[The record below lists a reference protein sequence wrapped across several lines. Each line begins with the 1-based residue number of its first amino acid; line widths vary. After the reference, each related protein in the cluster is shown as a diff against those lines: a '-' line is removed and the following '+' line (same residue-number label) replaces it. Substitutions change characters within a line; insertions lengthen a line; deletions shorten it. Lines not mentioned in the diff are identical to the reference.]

1 MHELM
6 LDDDQI
12 CTAVSYYVV
21 LFFKVGEKSHF
32 TATLDFCIL
41 FPETFI

>member
-12 CTAVSYYVV
+12 CAAVSYYVV
-21 LFFKVGEKSHF
+21 LCFKVGEKSHF
-32 TATLDFCIL
+32 TAT
-41 FPETFI
+41 

>member
-6 LDDDQI
+6 LDGDQI

-21 LFFKVGEKSHF
+21 PCFKVGEKNHF
-32 TATLDFCIL
+32 TATYDFCIL
-41 FPETFI
+41 FTGTLI